1 MSLDVILAFVGVQ
14 PGKDD
19 TSEQVVETDVESFR
33 VHHTEQRDHEGI
45 SKGSGDYLWK
55 QQ

>member
-1 MSLDVILAFVGVQ
+1 MSLDVILGVQ

-19 TSEQVVETDVESFR
+19 TSEQVVGTDVESFR
-33 VHHTEQRDHEGI
+33 VHHTEQSDHEGI